1 MATNKTNKIDDENN
15 LVTPTI
21 RTDKIIELLADAK
34 IDNSE
39 LRKNESI
46 TLLSQEV
53 DFVTVKIHTSGII
66 LWIILWYKLDL
77 FKEIENN
84 NILLL
89 LFLGFIINL
98 IIQIFNTSLYSS
110 SATHELSSLINI
122 EQMGAVTLGTISM
135 FSIFSLSGYPKWS
148 RLELIISL
156 FLTALAIGVFEIY
169 FFSSKKTGQQY
180 SKLRKMKE
188 ILFNLM
194 VMIFLLGLFFIHKS
208 VTSNN
213 NK

>member
-1 MATNKTNKIDDENN
+1 MATNKTNEIDAEDN

-21 RTDKIIELLADAK
+21 RTEKIIELLADAK

-46 TLLSQEV
+46 TLLAQEV
-53 DFVTVKIHTSGII
+53 DLDTVKINTVGII
-66 LWIILWYKLDL
+66 LWVIIWYKLDL

-89 LFLGFIINL
+89 VFLGFIINA
-98 IIQIFNTSLYSS
+98 IVQIFNTSLYSS

-135 FSIFSLSGYPKWS
+135 FTILALSGYPKWS
-148 RLELIISL
+148 RLGMIISL

-188 ILFNLM
+188 ILFNSM
-194 VMIFLLGLFFIHKS
+194 VMLFLLGLFFIHKS
-208 VTSNN
+208 VTSN
-213 NK
+213 KSK